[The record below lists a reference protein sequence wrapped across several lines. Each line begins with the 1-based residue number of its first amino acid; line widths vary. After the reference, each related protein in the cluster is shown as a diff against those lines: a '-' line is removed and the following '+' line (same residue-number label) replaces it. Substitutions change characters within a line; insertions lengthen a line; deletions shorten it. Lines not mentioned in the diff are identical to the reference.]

1 MRNQRLITALAILCV
16 LGGSAFA
23 VEKLTHAVVDNEKCL
38 GCGSCVK
45 ECPNGA
51 ITLDEN
57 GIANVDKDKCTGCKK
72 CVKACPIEAINLE

>member
-1 MRNQRLITALAILCV
+1 MRNHRLITALAILCILV
-16 LGGSAFA
+16 GSAFA

-38 GCGSCVK
+38 GCGSCIK

-51 ITLDEN
+51 IALDEN
-57 GIANVDKDKCTGCKK
+57 GIASVDKDKCTGCKR